1 MGRATPDRGQRRDEA
16 TGAVTRA
23 TGQATVELVGGLVAL
38 LFVSFVGFQLL
49 AFGYGAVMA
58 DHAAEAAALAL
69 ANGEDPA
76 RAAGAAVPGWPKKA
90 LRIRSASHR
99 VDVTLFPPSPLS
111 FLRGRLAATGKA
123 AVWQRPRGSSAR
135 SF

>member
-1 MGRATPDRGQRRDEA
+1 M
-16 TGAVTRA
+16 TRSA
-23 TGQATVELVGGLVAL
+23 GQASVELVGGCAAL
-38 LFVSFVGFQLL
+38 LLTSFIGFQLL

-90 LRIRSASHR
+90 LRVRSASDR
-99 VDVTLFPPSPLS
+99 VDVTLFPPSALS
-111 FLRGRLAATGKA
+111 FLRGRLVVTGEA
-123 AVWQRPRGSSAR
+123 AVRQRPRGSSKGMHG